1 MRVHPSWST
10 LLHPNL
16 NPNPRRRRLSLFRA
30 HYFRINEKHIKSM
43 VQNKIKGVGVAL
55 ITPFN
60 NFEVDYPALARMV
73 EYVIAGGVDYIVA
86 LGSTAETATLS
97 LEERQQVYDFVVE
110 HTAGRVPIVVG
121 MGGNN
126 THELVEQLRT
136 FDMHDAVAILSVV
149 PYYNKPSQEG
159 IFRHYMA
166 VAEASPVPVILYN
179 VPGRTGVNMTAATT
193 LRLAHASDKFVAVK
207 EASGSIEQMQEII
220 DGKPENFLVISGDDG
235 ITVELIKRG
244 GVGVISVAAN
254 AFPEKF
260 CRCIHNA
267 MEGNFAEA
275 EPAMEQFAEPI
286 ALLFREGNPT
296 GVKTMTAVMGLT
308 RDEVRLPL
316 VEGTETLREDTKNGI
331 TKYDLR

>member
-1 MRVHPSWST
+1 
-10 LLHPNL
+10 
-16 NPNPRRRRLSLFRA
+16 
-30 HYFRINEKHIKSM
+30 M
-43 VQNKIKGVGVAL
+43 VQNKIMGVGVAL

-60 NFEVDYPALARMV
+60 NFEVDYPALERMV
-73 EYVIAGGVDYIVA
+73 EHVITGGVDYIVA

-97 LEERQQVYDFVVE
+97 LEERQQVYDFIVE

-126 THELVEQLRT
+126 THELVEQLHT

-254 AFPEKF
+254 TFPERF

-267 MEGNFAEA
+267 MEGFT
-275 EPAMEQFAEPI
+275 EPI

-296 GVKTMTAVMGLT
+296 GAKTMAAVMGLT

-316 VEGTETLREDTKNGI
+316 VEGTETLREDIKI
-331 TKYDLR
+331 AVAKYDLK

>member
-1 MRVHPSWST
+1 MT
-10 LLHPNL
+10 
-16 NPNPRRRRLSLFRA
+16 
-30 HYFRINEKHIKSM
+30 
-43 VQNKIKGVGVAL
+43 QNMIKGVGVAL

-60 NFEVDYPALARMV
+60 NFEVDYPALERMV
-73 EYVIAGGVDYIVA
+73 EHVINGGVDYIVA

-97 LEERQQVYDFVVE
+97 LEERQQVYDFIVE
-110 HTAGRVPIVVG
+110 RTAGRVPIVVG

-126 THELVEQLRT
+126 THELVEQLHT

-159 IFRHYMA
+159 IYRHYMA

-193 LRLAHASDKFVAVK
+193 LRLAHASDKFIAVK

-235 ITVELIKRG
+235 ITVELVKRG
-244 GVGVISVAAN
+244 GAGVISVAAN

-260 CRCIHNA
+260 CRCIHDA
-267 MEGNFAEA
+267 MEGNFVEA
-275 EPAMEQFAEPI
+275 EKAMEGFSEPI

-316 VEGTETLREDTKNGI
+316 VEGTETLREDIKI
-331 TKYDLR
+331 AVAKYDLK

>member
-1 MRVHPSWST
+1 
-10 LLHPNL
+10 
-16 NPNPRRRRLSLFRA
+16 
-30 HYFRINEKHIKSM
+30 M

-60 NFEVDYPALARMV
+60 NFEVDYPSLERMV

-86 LGSTAETATLS
+86 LGSTAETATLL

-136 FDMHDAVAILSVV
+136 FDMHDAVAILCVV